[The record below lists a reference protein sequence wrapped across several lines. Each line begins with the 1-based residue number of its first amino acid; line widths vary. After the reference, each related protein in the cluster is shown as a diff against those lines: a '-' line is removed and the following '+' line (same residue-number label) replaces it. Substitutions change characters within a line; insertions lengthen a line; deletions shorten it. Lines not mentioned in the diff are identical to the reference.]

1 MTRALVIRLLLAAVL
16 ACASVIDRAPA
27 QTRDPQPPTP
37 IPSRSNNNKAIWTIV
52 GGAAVAIIG
61 LVIGT
66 RIFDPPVDQANPPS
80 PPPREPP
87 TAQLPPNLPTQGPA
101 PTGPGQIAPALRNGF
116 FLPPPGETRF
126 VSNEVMLDIP
136 STLQAPILDVIAA
149 RHAMTRLE
157 TRSFRLTGRTL
168 HRWRIDAGAT
178 VPDMIRGLSGERQVA
193 GAAPIYLFQL
203 SQDALVPASGDQYA
217 PDKIRLTEAHRLATG
232 SRMLIAMID
241 SGVDARHPDLAGAVN
256 ANLDAATG
264 DLAPHPHGTGMAG
277 AIAARQTMLSVAPR
291 VSLLTVRAFNAGA
304 NNGEGTTFNIIKGLD
319 WAAER
324 GARIVNMSFAGPR
337 DPSLERALQSASG
350 KGIILIAAAGNA
362 GPRSPPLYPA
372 ADKNVIAVTATDV
385 DDKLFTNANRGRHI
399 AIAAPGVDILV
410 PAPDGTYQLTT
421 GTSVASAEV
430 SGVVALMLE
439 RNPRLTSADVRR
451 ILTAS
456 AKKLGP
462 NDQFGAGLI
471 DAFAAVTAAK
481 PR

>member
-1 MTRALVIRLLLAAVL
+1 
-16 ACASVIDRAPA
+16 
-27 QTRDPQPPTP
+27 
-37 IPSRSNNNKAIWTIV
+37 
-52 GGAAVAIIG
+52 
-61 LVIGT
+61 
-66 RIFDPPVDQANPPS
+66 
-80 PPPREPP
+80 
-87 TAQLPPNLPTQGPA
+87 
-101 PTGPGQIAPALRNGF
+101 
-116 FLPPPGETRF
+116 
-126 VSNEVMLDIP
+126 
-136 STLQAPILDVIAA
+136 
-149 RHAMTRLE
+149 
-157 TRSFRLTGRTL
+157 
-168 HRWRIDAGAT
+168 
-178 VPDMIRGLSGERQVA
+178 
-193 GAAPIYLFQL
+193 
-203 SQDALVPASGDQYA
+203 
-217 PDKIRLTEAHRLATG
+217 
-232 SRMLIAMID
+232 
-241 SGVDARHPDLAGAVN
+241 
-256 ANLDAATG
+256 
-264 DLAPHPHGTGMAG
+264 
-277 AIAARQTMLSVAPR
+277 MLSVAPR